1 MKTKLDQLYSLR
13 KNFTI
18 IGLTG
23 RTGSGCSE
31 LAEIL
36 SSDFDKIGN
45 IRLSTAIEE
54 SVFQKKYQIVYNYT
68 KLNWKNYKIIEYKKV
83 LFLMLLPLLKDN
95 SKNNHLLDYFKFY
108 LKDDTDEAKIRKIK
122 FSLEKLIHTDASLV
136 NKIVD
141 IGDLTKVRHRKK
153 LESLNEIFWSN
164 DFNELSNSVND
175 LLKNNGVIERIM
187 LLHHTA
193 NNFRKSGNPFKN
205 DIANPKHIYS
215 IAKVINRIIK
225 ATKQESKNDECHI
238 VIDSLRNS
246 LEINFFKERFSA
258 FYLIAVKNDARK
270 SNLIKTYAQVDVKI
284 VDRLIEMDEKEYK
297 STDYQK
303 GIFYSP
309 DVQNCIQ
316 IADYHINYNIFQSES
331 EHEVERLKYNFT
343 FFSIQEQLMKLQALI
358 QQPGIITPDPTER
371 IMQIAYTAKL
381 NSGCISRQV
390 GAVVTDNEFSTK
402 AIGWNDV
409 PKGAVPCALRNV
421 KEITSSEYGFTKFE
435 LGEGLKETE
444 QINSDDADNLLD
456 NESKKFNKF
465 VKDNYNDETLP
476 AEKLGGRNCPYCF
489 KQAYNTFSGEKN
501 QVHTRSLHAEENA
514 MMQISRSGGQGLR
527 GGFLF
532 TTASPCELCAK
543 KAYQLGIRT
552 IYYIDP
558 YPGISR
564 NHILKSNPDKDPK
577 MVLFS
582 GAVGRAYHKLY
593 EGFISQKDEL
603 ALLTN
608 FKLESPQNV
617 KVKSLKNILIKEF
630 KGREDLIAKLDNKLG
645 DDKSAFDNFIKIV
658 EKGLENLSN
667 DIDT

>member
-1 MKTKLDQLYSLR
+1 MGTKLDQLYSLR

-23 RTGSGCSE
+23 RTGSGCSD

-36 SSDFDKIGN
+36 SQSFE
-45 IRLSTAIEE
+45 SIESVRKPNDLDL
-54 SVFQKKYQIVYNYT
+54 SVFQRKYQIVYNYT
-68 KLNWKNYKIIEYKKV
+68 SQNWKSYKVIEYKKV
-83 LFLMLLPLLKDN
+83 LLLMLLPELFNNSENSLLFDYYRFTLRNETSPEVINRIKHLINEVLNKNPMLIRRIAGLNDLSTLKD
-95 SKNNHLLDYFKFY
+95 KNDLLT
-108 LKDDTDEAKIRKIK
+108 LSR
-122 FSLEKLIHTDASLV
+122 
-136 NKIVD
+136 
-141 IGDLTKVRHRKK
+141 
-153 LESLNEIFWSN
+153 IFWSH
-164 DFNELSNSVND
+164 DFNVLADKINEILFD
-175 LLKNNGVIERIM
+175 NGKGIINRIM

-193 NNFRKSGNPFKN
+193 NNFRKSGQPFKN
-205 DIANPKHIYS
+205 DEEDTNNIYK

-225 ATKQESKNDECHI
+225 ATKQESTNESCHV

-258 FYLIAVKNDARK
+258 FYLVAVKNDSRK
-270 SNLIKTYAQVDVKI
+270 SRLINSYSGIDKI
-284 VDRLIEMDEKEYK
+284 VIDRLIELDDIEYK
-297 STDYQK
+297 CTDYQK

-316 IADYHINYNIFQSES
+316 IADYHINNNVLLSRISSKKNII
-331 EHEVERLKYNFT
+331 LNKKYSS
-343 FFSIQEQLMKLQALI
+343 FFSLEEQLIKLQGLI
-358 QQPGIITPDPTER
+358 LQPGLITPDPTER
-371 IMQIAYTAKL
+371 VMQIAYTAKL

-409 PKGAVPCALRNV
+409 PKGSIPCSVRNV
-421 KEITSSEYGFTKFE
+421 KELTVKNAYGFTKFE
-435 LGEGLKETE
+435 QGKGLKEME
-444 QINSDDADNLLD
+444 QINPIQGDNLLD
-456 NESKKFNKF
+456 IESKNFNQF
-465 VKDNYNDETLP
+465 VLDSYNEANLP
-476 AEKLGGRNCPYCF
+476 EEKLGGRNCPYCF
-489 KQAYNTFSGEKN
+489 KAAYNAFSGEKN

-514 MMQISRSGGQGLR
+514 MMQISRSGGQGLKN
-527 GGFLF
+527 GFLF

-543 KAYQLGIRT
+543 KAYQLGVRT

-564 NHILKSNPDKDPK
+564 NHILKSNSRTDPK

-593 EGFISQKDEL
+593 EPFLSQKDEL

-617 KVKSLKNILIKEF
+617 KVKSLKTLLSKEL
-630 KGREDLIAKLDNKLG
+630 KGKNDLVEKLDKVLSE
-645 DDKSAFDNFIKIV
+645 DDFAFDNFIKII
-658 EKGLENLSN
+658 EKGLK
-667 DIDT
+667 

>member
-1 MKTKLDQLYSLR
+1 MTKLDQLYSLR
-13 KNFTI
+13 RNFTI

-31 LAEIL
+31 LATILSNDFNEIL
-36 SSDFDKIGN
+36 N
-45 IRLSTAIEE
+45 IRRPEE
-54 SVFQKKYQIVYNYT
+54 IDDSVFQRKFEITHDFT
-68 KLNWKNYKIIEYKKV
+68 KHNWKRYKVIEYKKV
-83 LFLMLLPLLKDN
+83 LLLLLLPRLYKYPKNELLYD
-95 SKNNHLLDYFKFY
+95 FY
-108 LKDDTDEAKIRKIK
+108 RYKLANERDKVKTLEIKEKIK
-122 FSLEKLIHTDASLV
+122 SIILLNENLIKDISS
-136 NKIVD
+136 
-141 IGDLTKVRHRKK
+141 IGDLKTLKQPSNLSK
-153 LESLNEIFWSN
+153 LNDLFWSKPFNDLANEIN
-164 DFNELSNSVND
+164 DI
-175 LLKNNGVIERIM
+175 LKDEGLIERIM

-193 NNFRKSGNPFKN
+193 NNFRKSGRPFKTN
-205 DIANPKHIYS
+205 NSDPKNIYS

-225 ATKQESKNDECHI
+225 ATKQNSDNDECHI

-270 SNLIKTYAQVDVKI
+270 SKLLKSYGKANSKI
-284 VDRLIEMDEKEYK
+284 VDRLLEIDDEEYK
-297 STDYQK
+297 CTDYQK
-303 GIFYSP
+303 GIFYTP

-316 IADYHINYNIFQSES
+316 IADYHINYNILNSDLNNKEQS
-331 EHEVERLKYNFT
+331 LKNNFS
-343 FFSIQEQLMKLQALI
+343 FFSVEEQLMKLQALI

-371 IMQIAYTAKL
+371 VMQLAYTARL

-390 GAVVTDNEFSTK
+390 GAVVTDDEFSTK

-409 PKGAVPCALRNV
+409 PKGAIPCSVRNI
-421 KEITSSEYGFTKFE
+421 KNLSIKPFGFTKFE

-444 QINSDDADNLLD
+444 QINADEADNLLD
-456 NESKKFNKF
+456 NESNKFNEYLISNFNEEK
-465 VKDNYNDETLP
+465 LP
-476 AEKLGGRNCPYCF
+476 SEKLGGRNCPYCF
-489 KQAYNTFSGEKN
+489 KQAYNSFSGEKN

-514 MMQISRSGGQGLR
+514 MMQISRSGGQGLKN
-527 GGFLF
+527 GYLF

-543 KAYQLGIRT
+543 KAYQLGVRT

-564 NHILKSNPDKDPK
+564 NHILKSNEATDPK

-593 EGFISQKDEL
+593 EPFLSQKDEI

-617 KVKSLKNILIKEF
+617 KVKSLKNILKDEF
-630 KGREDLIAKLDNKLG
+630 KNREDLIGKLDVALG
-645 DDKSAFDNFIKIV
+645 TDKDAFENFIKIV
-658 EKGLENLSN
+658 EKGLE
-667 DIDT
+667 

>member
-1 MKTKLDQLYSLR
+1 METKLDQLYSLR

-36 SSDFDKIGN
+36 STDFDKVSN
-45 IRLSTAIEE
+45 IRRVEDIEE
-54 SVFQKKYQIVYNYT
+54 SVFQKKHQIVQNYT
-68 KLNWKNYKIIEYKKV
+68 QQNWKNYKVIEYKKV
-83 LFLMLLPLLKDN
+83 LFLMLLPLLKKN
-95 SKNNHLLDYFKFY
+95 SKNKHLFDYYRFYFKEE
-108 LKDDTDEAKIRKIK
+108 TDKSKISEIK
-122 FSLEKLIHTDASLV
+122 GLLEKLIVNNDELV
-136 NKIVD
+136 DDIIE
-141 IGDLTKVRHRKK
+141 IGDLTTVRIKKK
-153 LESLNEIFWSN
+153 LKKLNEIFWGN
-164 DFNELSNSVND
+164 EFNKLSDDVNL
-175 LLKNNGVIERIM
+175 LLKNNGIIERIM

-193 NNFRKSGNPFKN
+193 NNFRKSGRPFKTYKS
-205 DIANPKHIYS
+205 DPKYIYT

-225 ATKQESKNDECHI
+225 STKQESKNEQCHI

-270 SNLIKTYAQVDVKI
+270 SNLINSYGKVDTKI
-284 VDRLIEMDEKEYK
+284 VDRLIEIDETEYK
-297 STDYQK
+297 CTDYQK

-316 IADYHINYNIFQSES
+316 IADYHVNYNIFQSDKDSKEDN
-331 EHEVERLKYNFT
+331 LKNNFS
-343 FFSIQEQLMKLQALI
+343 FFSVQEQLMKLQALI

-371 IMQIAYTAKL
+371 IMQVAYTAKL

-409 PKGAVPCALRNV
+409 PKGAIPCAFRNV
-421 KEITSSEYGFTKFE
+421 KDISSNQYGFTKFE

-444 QINSDDADNLLD
+444 QINSDQADNLLD
-456 NESKKFNKF
+456 NESKKFNEY
-465 VKDNYNDETLP
+465 VKNNYSEEKLP
-476 AEKLGGRNCPYCF
+476 EESLGGRNCPYCF

-514 MMQISRSGGQGLR
+514 MMQISRSGGQGLKD
-527 GGFLF
+527 GFLF

-543 KAYQLGIRT
+543 KAYQLGVRT

-564 NHILKSNPDKDPK
+564 NHILKSNSKTDPK

-593 EGFISQKDEL
+593 EPFISQKDEL

-617 KVKSLKNILIKEF
+617 KVKSLKTILKDKFED
-630 KGREDLIAKLDNKLG
+630 REDLIEKLDKALG
-645 DDKSAFDNFIKIV
+645 EDDKAFDNFMKIV
-658 EKGLENLSN
+658 EKGLE
-667 DIDT
+667 

>member
-1 MKTKLDQLYSLR
+1 MSTKLDQLYSLR

-36 SSDFDKIGN
+36 STDFDKISN
-45 IRLSTAIEE
+45 IRKAEDLDE
-54 SVFQKKYQIVYNYT
+54 SVFQKKYQIVQKYT
-68 KLNWKNYKIIEYKKV
+68 QKNWKNYKVIEYKKV
-83 LFLMLLPLLKDN
+83 LLLLLLPLLKKN
-95 SKNNHLLDYFKFY
+95 SKNKHLFDYYRFYFKEE
-108 LKDDTDEAKIRKIK
+108 TDHSKISEIK
-122 FSLEKLIHTDASLV
+122 GLLEKLIIDNNELV
-136 NKIVD
+136 DEI
-141 IGDLTKVRHRKK
+141 IELGDLTTVRLKKK
-153 LESLNEIFWSN
+153 LEKLNNIFWGIK
-164 DFNELSNSVND
+164 FNKLSDEVNL
-175 LLKNNGVIERIM
+175 LLKNNGIIERIM

-193 NNFRKSGNPFKN
+193 NNFRKSGRPFQTYKS
-205 DIANPKHIYS
+205 DPKYIYT

-225 ATKQESKNDECHI
+225 STKQESKNEQCHI
-238 VIDSLRNS
+238 VIDSLKNS

-270 SNLIKTYAQVDVKI
+270 SDLIKSYGKIDTKI
-284 VDRLIEMDEKEYK
+284 VDRLLEIDDLEYK
-297 STDYQK
+297 CTDYQK
-303 GIFYSP
+303 GIFYTP

-316 IADYHINYNIFQSES
+316 IADYHVNNNILQSGIDKKEES
-331 EHEVERLKYNFT
+331 VKNNFS
-343 FFSIQEQLMKLQALI
+343 FFSKEEQLMKLQALI

-390 GAVVTDNEFSTK
+390 GAVVTDNEYSTK

-409 PKGAVPCALRNV
+409 PKGAIPCSVRNV
-421 KEITSSEYGFTKFE
+421 KDIATDKSFGFTKFE

-444 QINSDDADNLLD
+444 QINTDQADNLLD
-456 NESKKFNKF
+456 NESKKFNQF
-465 VKDNYNDETLP
+465 VKKNFNETTLP
-476 AEKLGGRNCPYCF
+476 ESELGGRNCPYCF
-489 KQAYNTFSGEKN
+489 KTAYNAFSGEKN

-514 MMQISRSGGQGLR
+514 MMQISKSGGQGLR
-527 GGFLF
+527 DGFLF

-543 KAYQLGIRT
+543 KAYQLGVRT

-564 NHILKSNPDKDPK
+564 NHILKSNEKTDPE

-582 GAVGRAYHKLY
+582 GAVGKAYHKLY
-593 EGFISQKDEL
+593 EPFLSQKDEL

-608 FKLESPQNV
+608 FKLETPKNIE
-617 KVKSLKNILIKEF
+617 VKSLKALLKDKFKDKKDLNDRLEKILEN
-630 KGREDLIAKLDNKLG
+630 DLD
-645 DDKSAFDNFIKIV
+645 AFDNFIKV
-658 EKGLENLSN
+658 LEKGLN
-667 DIDT
+667 

>member
-1 MKTKLDQLYSLR
+1 MSTKLDQLYSLR

-36 SSDFDKIGN
+36 SSDFNKISN
-45 IRLSTAIEE
+45 IRLFNDIEE
-54 SVFQKKYQIVYNYT
+54 SVFQKKYQIVQNYT
-68 KLNWKNYKIIEYKKV
+68 AQNWKNYKVIEYKKV
-83 LFLMLLPLLKDN
+83 LLLLLLPKLYNKPNNTLLFDYYRYRLKD
-95 SKNNHLLDYFKFY
+95 
-108 LKDDTDEAKIRKIK
+108 EASTEKTNKIK
-122 FSLEKLIHTDASLV
+122 NEIKDLILSKSHLIKEIKGIGNLKSLRQPS
-136 NKIVD
+136 NF
-141 IGDLTKVRHRKK
+141 KK
-153 LESLNEIFWSN
+153 LSDLFWGAEFNDLADKINEI
-164 DFNELSNSVND
+164 
-175 LLKNNGVIERIM
+175 LKLNGVIERVM

-193 NNFRKSGNPFKN
+193 NNFRKSGLPFKTIKSDPN
-205 DIANPKHIYS
+205 NIYS

-225 ATKQESKNDECHI
+225 ATKYTSETSECHI

-246 LEINFFKERFSA
+246 LEINFFKERYSA
-258 FYLIAVKNDARK
+258 FYLLAVKNDVRK
-270 SNLIKTYAQVDVKI
+270 SNLIKSYGKEHLKTI
-284 VDRLIEMDEKEYK
+284 DRLLEIDDDEYK
-297 STDYQK
+297 CTDYQK
-303 GIFYSP
+303 GIFYAP

-316 IADYHINYNIFQSES
+316 IADYHINYNLLQSDRENKDES
-331 EHEVERLKYNFT
+331 LKNNFS
-343 FFSIQEQLMKLQALI
+343 FFSVQEQLMKLQALI

-371 IMQIAYTAKL
+371 IMQVAYTAKL

-409 PKGAVPCALRNV
+409 PKGAIPCTYRNV
-421 KEITSSEYGFTKFE
+421 KDITSNQFGFTKFE

-444 QINSDDADNLLD
+444 QINSDEADNLLD
-456 NESKKFNKF
+456 NESKKFNEY
-465 VKDNYNDETLP
+465 VKNNYNEKKLP
-476 AEKLGGRNCPYCF
+476 QESLGGRNCPYCF

-514 MMQISRSGGQGLR
+514 MMQISRSGGQGLKN
-527 GGFLF
+527 GFLF

-543 KAYQLGIRT
+543 KAYQLGVRT

-564 NHILKSNPDKDPK
+564 NHILKSNKATDPK
-577 MVLFS
+577 MILFS

-593 EGFISQKDEL
+593 EPFLSQKDEI

-608 FKLESPQNV
+608 FKLESPQNI
-617 KVKSLKNILIKEF
+617 KVKSLKNILKDEF
-630 KGREDLIAKLDNKLG
+630 KNRLDLIEKLDNVLEN
-645 DDKSAFDNFIKIV
+645 DKDAFDNFIKII
-658 EKGLENLSN
+658 EKGLK
-667 DIDT
+667 

>member
-1 MKTKLDQLYSLR
+1 METKLDQLYSLR
-13 KNFTI
+13 RNFTI

-31 LAEIL
+31 LAKIL
-36 SSDFDKIGN
+36 SNDFNVIKN
-45 IRLSTAIEE
+45 IRNPEDIDE
-54 SVFQKKYQIVYNYT
+54 SVFQRKYEIAHKFINQ
-68 KLNWKNYKIIEYKKV
+68 NWKQYKVIEYKKV
-83 LFLMLLPLLKDN
+83 LLLILLPRLHKYPNNQLLY
-95 SKNNHLLDYFKFY
+95 DYFRYRLVEENSEKKINEI
-108 LKDDTDEAKIRKIK
+108 KDSIK
-122 FSLEKLIHTDASLV
+122 SLIISNEDLIKEIIS
-136 NKIVD
+136 
-141 IGDLTKVRHRKK
+141 IGDLKSLK
-153 LESLNEIFWSN
+153 LPSNLNKLYDVFWGEP
-164 DFNELSNSVND
+164 FNALADKINN
-175 LLKNNGVIERIM
+175 LLIEEGLIERIM

-193 NNFRKSGNPFKN
+193 NNLRKSGRPFKTN
-205 DIANPKHIYS
+205 NSDPKNIYS

-225 ATKQESKNDECHI
+225 ATKQKSENNECHI

-270 SNLIKTYAQVDVKI
+270 SKLIDSYGKEKSKI
-284 VDRLIEMDEKEYK
+284 VDRLLEIDDDEYRC
-297 STDYQK
+297 TDYQR
-303 GIFYSP
+303 GIFYTP

-316 IADYHINYNIFQSES
+316 MADYHINYNILNSDLNNKEQS
-331 EHEVERLKYNFT
+331 LKNNYS
-343 FFSIQEQLMKLQALI
+343 FFSVEEQLVKLQALI

-371 IMQIAYTAKL
+371 IMQIAYTARL

-390 GAVVTDNEFSTK
+390 GAVVTDDEFSTK

-409 PKGAVPCALRNV
+409 PKGAIPCSLRNI
-421 KEITSSEYGFTKFE
+421 KNISSKQFGFTKFE

-444 QINSDDADNLLD
+444 QINEEQADNLLD
-456 NESKKFNKF
+456 NESKKFNEYLKL
-465 VKDNYNDETLP
+465 NYNEENLP
-476 AEKLGGRNCPYCF
+476 DEKLGGRNCPYCF
-489 KQAYNTFSGEKN
+489 KQAYNSFSGEKN

-514 MMQISRSGGQGLR
+514 MMQISRSGGQGLKN
-527 GGFLF
+527 GYLF

-564 NHILKSNPDKDPK
+564 NHILKSNEATDPK

-593 EGFISQKDEL
+593 EPFLSQKDEI

-617 KVKSLKNILIKEF
+617 KVKSLKSILKDEF
-630 KGREDLIAKLDNKLG
+630 KNREDLIKKLDSALG
-645 DDKSAFDNFIKIV
+645 TDKEAFNNFIKIV
-658 EKGLENLSN
+658 EKGLEK
-667 DIDT
+667 

>member
-1 MKTKLDQLYSLR
+1 METKLDQLYSLR

-36 SSDFDKIGN
+36 STDFDKISN
-45 IRLSTAIEE
+45 IRKVEDIEE
-54 SVFQKKYQIVYNYT
+54 SVFQKKYQIVQNYT
-68 KLNWKNYKIIEYKKV
+68 KQNWKNYKVIEYKKV
-83 LFLMLLPLLKDN
+83 LFLMLLPLLKKN
-95 SKNNHLLDYFKFY
+95 SKNKHLFDYYRLY
-108 LKDDTDEAKIRKIK
+108 LKDETDQSKISEIK
-122 FSLEKLIHTDASLV
+122 GLLEKLIISHHTLV
-136 NKIVD
+136 DEI
-141 IGDLTKVRHRKK
+141 IELGDLTSVRIKKK
-153 LESLNEIFWSN
+153 LKKLNEIFWGDEYN
-164 DFNELSNSVND
+164 KLSDNVNL
-175 LLKNNGVIERIM
+175 LLKDNGIIERIM

-193 NNFRKSGNPFKN
+193 NNFRKSGRPFKTYKS
-205 DIANPKHIYS
+205 DPKYIYT

-225 ATKQESKNDECHI
+225 ATKQESKNEQCHI

-270 SNLIKTYAQVDVKI
+270 SNLINSYGKVDTKI
-284 VDRLIEMDEKEYK
+284 VDRLIEIDETEYK
-297 STDYQK
+297 CTDYQK

-316 IADYHINYNIFQSES
+316 IADYHVNYNIFQSNRDSKEDI
-331 EHEVERLKYNFT
+331 LKNNFS
-343 FFSIQEQLMKLQALI
+343 FFSVQEQLMKLQALI

-371 IMQIAYTAKL
+371 IMQVAYTAKL

-390 GAVVTDNEFSTK
+390 GAVVTDDEFSTK

-409 PKGAVPCALRNV
+409 PKGAIPCAFRNV
-421 KEITSSEYGFTKFE
+421 KDISSNQYGFTKFE

-444 QINSDDADNLLD
+444 QINSDEADNLLD
-456 NESKKFNKF
+456 NESKKFNKY
-465 VKDNYNDETLP
+465 VKNNYNEENLP
-476 AEKLGGRNCPYCF
+476 EEKLGGRNCPYCF
-489 KQAYNTFSGEKN
+489 KQAYNIFSGEKN

-514 MMQISRSGGQGLR
+514 MMQISRSGGQGLKD
-527 GGFLF
+527 GFLF

-543 KAYQLGIRT
+543 KAYQLGVRT

-564 NHILKSNPDKDPK
+564 NHILKSNSKTDPK

-593 EGFISQKDEL
+593 EPFISQKDEL

-617 KVKSLKNILIKEF
+617 KVKSLKTILKDKFED
-630 KGREDLIAKLDNKLG
+630 REDLIEKLDKALG
-645 DDKSAFDNFIKIV
+645 EDDKAFDNFMKIV
-658 EKGLENLSN
+658 EKGLE
-667 DIDT
+667 

>member
-1 MKTKLDQLYSLR
+1 MSTKLDQLYSLR

-18 IGLTG
+18 LGLTG

-36 SSDFDKIGN
+36 STDFDKVCN
-45 IRLSTAIEE
+45 IRKVEDIEE
-54 SVFQKKYQIVYNYT
+54 PVFQKKYQIVKNYT
-68 KLNWKNYKIIEYKKV
+68 KQNWKKYKVIEYKKV
-83 LFLMLLPLLKDN
+83 LFFMLLPLLKNN
-95 SKNNHLLDYFKFY
+95 SKNKHLFDYYRYY
-108 LKDDTDEAKIRKIK
+108 LKEESDILKISKIK
-122 FSLEKLIHTDASLV
+122 GSLENLIKNNSLL
-136 NKIVD
+136 VD
-141 IGDLTKVRHRKK
+141 EIIELGGLTKVRIKPK
-153 LESLNEIFWSN
+153 LENLNRIFWGPE
-164 DFNELSNSVND
+164 FNKLSDEVNL
-175 LLKNNGVIERIM
+175 LLKDNGIIERIM

-193 NNFRKSGNPFKN
+193 NNFRKSGRPFKTYKS
-205 DIANPKHIYS
+205 DPKYIYT

-225 ATKQESKNDECHI
+225 ATKQESQNEECHI

-270 SNLIKTYAQVDVKI
+270 SNLINSYGKVDTKI
-284 VDRLIEMDEKEYK
+284 VDRLIEIDETEYK
-297 STDYQK
+297 CTDYQK
-303 GIFYSP
+303 GIFYAP

-316 IADYHINYNIFQSES
+316 IADYHINYNIFQSDKENK
-331 EHEVERLKYNFT
+331 EDNLKNNFS
-343 FFSIQEQLMKLQALI
+343 FFSVQEQLMKLQALI
-358 QQPGIITPDPTER
+358 QQPGIITPEPTER
-371 IMQIAYTAKL
+371 IMQVAYTAKL

-409 PKGAVPCALRNV
+409 PKGAIPCAFRNV
-421 KEITSSEYGFTKFE
+421 KNITTKQYGFTKFE

-444 QINSDDADNLLD
+444 QINSDEADNLLD
-456 NESKKFNKF
+456 NESKKFNEY
-465 VKDNYNDETLP
+465 VKNNYSEEKLP
-476 AEKLGGRNCPYCF
+476 TESLGGRNCPYCF

-514 MMQISRSGGQGLR
+514 MMQISRSGGQGLKD
-527 GGFLF
+527 GFLF

-543 KAYQLGIRT
+543 KAYQLGVTT

-564 NHILKSNPDKDPK
+564 NHILKSNSKTDPK

-593 EGFISQKDEL
+593 EPFLSQKDEL
-603 ALLTN
+603 ALLTD
-608 FKLESPQNV
+608 FKLESPQNI
-617 KVKSLKNILIKEF
+617 KVKSLKTILKDKFEN
-630 KGREDLIAKLDNKLG
+630 RNDLIEKLDKALG
-645 DDKSAFDNFIKIV
+645 EDDKAFDNFIKIV
-658 EKGLENLSN
+658 EKGLE
-667 DIDT
+667 

>member
-1 MKTKLDQLYSLR
+1 MSTKLDQLYSLR

-36 SSDFDKIGN
+36 SSDFSKISN
-45 IRLSTAIEE
+45 IRSYEDIEE
-54 SVFQKKYQIVYNYT
+54 SVFQRKYKIVQNYTQQNWKKYKV
-68 KLNWKNYKIIEYKKV
+68 IEYKKV
-83 LFLMLLPLLKDN
+83 LLLLLLPRLYNKPNNTLLFDYYRYRLKDETPFE
-95 SKNNHLLDYFKFY
+95 K
-108 LKDDTDEAKIRKIK
+108 TDKIK
-122 FSLEKLIHTDASLV
+122 NEIKDLILSKKDLINEIKS
-136 NKIVD
+136 
-141 IGDLTKVRHRKK
+141 IGDLKSLRQPSNFQK
-153 LESLNEIFWSN
+153 LSDLFWGEE
-164 DFNELSNSVND
+164 FNELADNID
-175 LLKNNGVIERIM
+175 KILKLNGIIERIM

-193 NNFRKSGNPFKN
+193 NNFRKSKLPFKS
-205 DIANPKHIYS
+205 DRSNPNNIYS

-225 ATKQESKNDECHI
+225 ATKYTSESRECHI

-246 LEINFFKERFSA
+246 LEINFFKERYSA
-258 FYLIAVKNDARK
+258 FYLLAVKNDVRK
-270 SNLIKTYAQVDVKI
+270 SNLIKSYGKEHLKT
-284 VDRLIEMDEKEYK
+284 VDRLLEIDEDEYK
-297 STDYQK
+297 CTDYQK
-303 GIFYSP
+303 GIFYAP

-316 IADYHINYNIFQSES
+316 IADYHINYNIFQSDIEAKVDS
-331 EHEVERLKYNFT
+331 LKINLS
-343 FFSIQEQLMKLQALI
+343 FFSVQEQLMKLQALI

-371 IMQIAYTAKL
+371 IMQVAYTAKL

-409 PKGAVPCALRNV
+409 PKGAIPCALRNV
-421 KEITSSEYGFTKFE
+421 KDISKNQFGFTKFE

-444 QINSDDADNLLD
+444 QINSEEADNLLD
-456 NESKKFNKF
+456 NESKKFNKY
-465 VKDNYNDETLP
+465 VTSNYNEEKLP
-476 AEKLGGRNCPYCF
+476 EEILGGRNCPFCF

-514 MMQISRSGGQGLR
+514 MLQIARSGGQGLKN
-527 GGFLF
+527 GFLF

-543 KAYQLGIRT
+543 KAYQLGVRT

-564 NHILKSNPDKDPK
+564 NHILKSNSNTDPK

-582 GAVGRAYHKLY
+582 GAVGRAYHRLY
-593 EGFISQKDEL
+593 EPFLSQKDEL

-617 KVKSLKNILIKEF
+617 KVKALKTILKDKFE
-630 KGREDLIAKLDNKLG
+630 KRNDLMEKLDKVLEN
-645 DDKSAFDNFIKIV
+645 DDEAFDNFIKIV
-658 EKGLENLSN
+658 EKGLE
-667 DIDT
+667 